1 MSEREDRDESTEEF
15 LMDAVGGPDP
25 EATPEPGPER
35 DRPSGPEADTSRDE
49 ASEQQPDDASE
60 EPAVQSDEQPAQ
72 PDEQPAQPDA
82 GSEYEE
88 QPTEEVFA
96 LEAKL
101 REGDDAPELDPVFR
115 AALLESPESAATP
128 EDGSGGEPEKP
139 PPGEPEQPAGDATG
153 AAADQP
159 PGDDTGAAADQQPE
173 PADQGP
179 EAEGEPRVTE
189 EQTAILAA
197 AAKSEVHDAI
207 ESARRTGTPFDPP
220 RPPVSG
226 DFEPAP
232 KRSGLL
238 WRFALATLIIVFS
251 FAGATS
257 ASILN
262 LVGDITD
269 QFSDPAFRNIGAKI
283 LPENNG
289 GPQTIA
295 ILGSDARTGGGAPEG
310 DPGRSDTTIL
320 LRLDPDTDQIAM
332 LSIPRDLE
340 VEIPGYG
347 TDRFNAAYSYGG
359 TKLTLKTIKE
369 VTGLEINH
377 VINVDFQG
385 FASVV
390 DAIGCVFVDVDRK
403 YFNSNEGVPA
413 SEQYAEIDI
422 ESGYQK
428 LCGPDAL
435 EFARY
440 RHTDTDLVRASRQQD
455 LLGEVR
461 NRLSFGE
468 IIRRREELI
477 EAFTDNTRSDISGSQ
492 ETLELLKL
500 LFDSRDARVVEVK
513 FPATLG
519 PTYVTATPGEI
530 QTAVDKFLGFED
542 ASGPLGTLAEG
553 SGKNQ
558 AKKRAKAKL
567 KKENEKA
574 TSAKVPDKENDGLVD
589 ASQAGLEE
597 AIEIQ
602 GARKSRKFR
611 TFYTE
616 RLPAGTLYSD
626 GGRSYH
632 LRDADKNS
640 HAAYRMVMVVQLSDG
655 LHYFGL
661 QGIRGWQDP
670 PILEAPHEEM
680 TIGGRDFRVYS
691 EGDRIRLVA
700 WFDRGNTYWISN
712 SLLLTLTNDQM
723 LGMARATRALSP
735 NPG

>member
-1 MSEREDRDESTEEF
+1 MSDHEERDESTEEY
-15 LMDAVGGPDP
+15 LMGAVGGPDDG
-25 EATPEPGPER
+25 ATGDETPAPAQDGVPGSPAGSGDPEPGEQAEAPSDTPEQ
-35 DRPSGPEADTSRDE
+35 
-49 ASEQQPDDASE
+49 SEQALNAPG
-60 EPAVQSDEQPAQ
+60 
-72 PDEQPAQPDA
+72 
-82 GSEYEE
+82 GSEPTSGYED

-101 REGDDAPELDPVFR
+101 REGDDVPELDPVFR
-115 AALLESPESAATP
+115 AALLESPESAAATEAGATAGSSGDDEAGGTP
-128 EDGSGGEPEKP
+128 AP
-139 PPGEPEQPAGDATG
+139 
-153 AAADQP
+153 AAD
-159 PGDDTGAAADQQPE
+159 AAGQEQE
-173 PADQGP
+173 Q
-179 EAEGEPRVTE
+179 AEGQADEGDETGEGASVTE

-197 AAKSEVHDAI
+197 AAKNEVHQVI
-207 ESARRTGTPFDPP
+207 ETARRTGEPFDPP
-220 RPPVSG
+220 RPPASG

-232 KRSGLL
+232 RRKGIL

-262 LVGDITD
+262 MVDDITERL
-269 QFSDPAFRNIGAKI
+269 SDSEFTKLSDKI
-283 LPENNG
+283 LPDSNG

-320 LRLDPDTDQIAM
+320 LRLDPSTDQIAM

-340 VEIPGYG
+340 VEIPGFG

-359 TKLTLKTIKE
+359 TKLTLKTIKQ
-369 VTGLEINH
+369 VTGLDVNH

-390 DAIGCVFVDVDRK
+390 DAIGCVFIDVDRD
-403 YFNSNEGVPA
+403 YFNSNEGKAA

-422 ESGYQK
+422 DAGYQK

-461 NRLSFGE
+461 NRLSFDE
-468 IIRRREELI
+468 ILKRRGELI
-477 EAFTDNTRSDISGSQ
+477 DAFVENTRSDISGS
-492 ETLELLKL
+492 EESLELLKL
-500 LFDSRDARVVEVK
+500 LFDSRSARVVEVK

-519 PTYVTATPGEI
+519 PSYVTATPDEI
-530 QTAVDKFLGFED
+530 RGAVDQFLGFEES
-542 ASGPLGTLAEG
+542 AGPVGTLAEG
-553 SGKNQ
+553 SGKKT
-558 AKKRAKAKL
+558 ARKRAKEKA
-567 KKENEKA
+567 KKERQQIA
-574 TSAKVPDKENDGLVD
+574 AAKVPSKGEDGLID
-589 ASQAGLEE
+589 ASLAGQEE
-597 AIEIQ
+597 AQAILD
-602 GARKSRKFR
+602 GRKSRKFDI
-611 TFYTE
+611 FYTK
-616 RLPAGTLYSD
+616 RLPSATAYSE
-626 GGRSYH
+626 GSRSYH
-632 LRDADKNS
+632 VRDLDKNS
-640 HAAYRMVMVVQLSDG
+640 HAAYRMVMVLEAPDG

-670 PILEAPHEEM
+670 PILEAPNDEM
-680 TIGGRDFRVYS
+680 EIDGRKFKVYT
-691 EGDRIRLVA
+691 EGDRIRLIA

-723 LGMARATRALSP
+723 LGMARATRAFTP
-735 NPG
+735 N

>member
-1 MSEREDRDESTEEF
+1 MSDHEERDESTEEY
-15 LMDAVGGPDP
+15 LMGAVGGPDDG
-25 EATPEPGPER
+25 ATG
-35 DRPSGPEADTSRDE
+35 DE
-49 ASEQQPDDASE
+49 T
-60 EPAVQSDEQPAQ
+60 PAPAQ
-72 PDEQPAQPDA
+72 DGVSGSPAGSGDPEPDEQAEASSDGPEPPEEALNAPE
-82 GSEYEE
+82 GSESTSGYED

-101 REGDDAPELDPVFR
+101 REGDDVPDLDPVFR
-115 AALLESPESAATP
+115 AALLESPETAATP
-128 EDGSGGEPEKP
+128 EAGATAGSSGADEAGG
-139 PPGEPEQPAGDATG
+139 T
-153 AAADQP
+153 
-159 PGDDTGAAADQQPE
+159 PE
-173 PADQGP
+173 PAADADGQDQ
-179 EAEGEPRVTE
+179 EQAEGPADGGDETGEEASVTE
-189 EQTAILAA
+189 EQTAILSA
-197 AAKSEVHDAI
+197 AAKSEVHQVI
-207 ESARRTGTPFDPP
+207 ETARRTGEPFDPP

-232 KRSGLL
+232 RRKGIL

-262 LVGDITD
+262 MVDDITD
-269 QFSDPAFRNIGAKI
+269 RLSDSEFTKLSDKI
-283 LPENNG
+283 LPDSNG

-320 LRLDPDTDQIAM
+320 LRLDPSTDQIAM

-340 VEIPGYG
+340 VEIPGFG

-359 TKLTLKTIKE
+359 TKLTLKTIKQ
-369 VTGLEINH
+369 VTGLDVNH

-390 DAIGCVFVDVDRK
+390 DAIGCVFIDVDRD
-403 YFNSNEGVPA
+403 YFNSNEGKAA

-422 ESGYQK
+422 DAGYQK

-461 NRLSFGE
+461 NRLSFDE
-468 IIRRREELI
+468 ILKRRGELI
-477 EAFTDNTRSDISGSQ
+477 DAFVENTRSDISGS
-492 ETLELLKL
+492 EESLELLKL
-500 LFDSRDARVVEVK
+500 LFDSRSARVVEVK

-519 PTYVTATPGEI
+519 PSYVTATPDEI
-530 QTAVDKFLGFED
+530 RGAVDQFLGFEES
-542 ASGPLGTLAEG
+542 AGPVGTLAEG
-553 SGKNQ
+553 SGKKTARQ
-558 AKKRAKAKL
+558 RAR
-567 KKENEKA
+567 EKA
-574 TSAKVPDKENDGLVD
+574 QKEKQRIAAAKVPSKADDGLID
-589 ASQAGLEE
+589 ASLAGQEE
-597 AIEIQ
+597 ALSILE
-602 GARKSRKFR
+602 GRKSRKFDI
-611 TFYTE
+611 FYTK
-616 RLPAGTLYSD
+616 RLPSATAYSD
-626 GGRSYH
+626 GSRSYH
-632 LRDADKNS
+632 VRDLDKNS
-640 HAAYRMVMVVQLSDG
+640 HAAYRMVMVLEAADG

-670 PILEAPHEEM
+670 PILEAPNDEM
-680 TIGGRDFRVYS
+680 EIDGRKFRVYT
-691 EGDRIRLVA
+691 EGDRIRLIA

-723 LGMARATRALSP
+723 LGMARATRAFTP
-735 NPG
+735 N